1 MDFIEYKRFAG
12 FFKENYAKVTRL
24 MIMIGIIVAIVGGIP
39 ALLGFAMV
47 PGFYDLRMIF
57 VTIAAAGVV
66 CWGLGSGR
74 VVKDFEF
81 EDVFYRVSR
90 DMKEQCESKFG
101 YADDLKNAHMFEGF
115 VIDKDN
121 VSLVRKFGK
130 KTVSPLGRV
139 CYVYSR
145 KEKFYVLTR
154 TFSFTEEFVEDKEYD
169 VHFSAIASA
178 DYVVENLAEDI
189 DVIKVIIKT
198 ADKTILEA
206 YVSESNYDIE
216 VFPENII
223 HKRDHIIARM

>member
-1 MDFIEYKRFAG
+1 
-12 FFKENYAKVTRL
+12 
-24 MIMIGIIVAIVGGIP
+24 
-39 ALLGFAMV
+39 
-47 PGFYDLRMIF
+47 
-57 VTIAAAGVV
+57 
-66 CWGLGSGR
+66 
-74 VVKDFEF
+74 
-81 EDVFYRVSR
+81 
-90 DMKEQCESKFG
+90 MKEQCESKFG

-121 VSLVRKFGK
+121 ASLVRKFGK

-189 DVIKVIIKT
+189 DVIKVVIKT